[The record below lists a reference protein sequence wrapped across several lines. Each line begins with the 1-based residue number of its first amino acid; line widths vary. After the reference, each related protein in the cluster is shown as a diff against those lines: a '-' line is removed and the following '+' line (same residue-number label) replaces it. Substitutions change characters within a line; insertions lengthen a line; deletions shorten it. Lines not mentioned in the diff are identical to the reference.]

1 MNKLLI
7 LAALI
12 LGFNTFAQDHCGTM
26 HYHELQK
33 SLNPHYENQ
42 LNQIE
47 LFTQQY
53 IQSGQADAD
62 RNLIRIPI
70 VFHVVYRT
78 SQENISDA
86 MVLSQ
91 LDVLNE
97 DFRRQNAD
105 FPSTPSVFQGVAGDF
120 EIEFCLAT
128 RDPQGNPTSGIT
140 RTQTTATSF
149 SMNNGVKFTNQGGIN
164 AWPTN
169 QYLNVWICNL
179 GNNLL
184 GYAQFPGGTS
194 NTDGVVVLYT
204 SVGRPPHNTFPGP
217 YNRGRTLTHEVGH
230 WLNLRHIWGDQNNC
244 TASDLVADTPVQ
256 QSPNYGCKTHPS
268 PSCNNGGDMFMNYM
282 DYGNDN
288 CLKMFT
294 NGQKARS
301 RALFAPGGARA
312 SLLNSQGCAGSVD
325 PPPVTS
331 CGDTLRFPLSGTPI
345 IYFDEDQGFIA
356 GTNIYNDRAKADRFS
371 VTSSTQLSGGLFYF
385 GFAQSS
391 NADLPITIK
400 AWNSDGAGGSPG
412 TVLAQTTVPIS
423 VISQA
428 INNQSYLAIN
438 FPSPVTVNGVFYLG
452 YDVPSAN
459 AATISLVTNTAG
471 DANPNT
477 AWEQFSNNAW
487 FPYSDAQSWDI
498 SINHAI
504 SAILVTP
511 QPSAAFS
518 ALPLSICEGQTVTFQ
533 ANNSAGIENYL
544 WTFPGGNPATS
555 TAISPV
561 VTYLSQGSYGATLS
575 VSNQCFAQA
584 ITQNNNNA
592 VNVVAAPPV
601 PSITQQ
607 GQNLVSSASNNN
619 QWYLDGGLIPG
630 ATGQSFSPDQNGLY
644 TVEVSNGSCS
654 SFSSPFQYLSVG
666 IEAPIAEQINIF
678 PNPASNV
685 IYVDYHNATAYQLE
699 LIDMSGKVIHAE
711 KSINDGMHL
720 IDLNA
725 CGVSQGVF
733 LIKIFDGNQ
742 IITRRI
748 VIMP

>member
-1 MNKLLI
+1 
-7 LAALI
+7 
-12 LGFNTFAQDHCGTM
+12 
-26 HYHELQK
+26 
-33 SLNPHYENQ
+33 
-42 LNQIE
+42 
-47 LFTQQY
+47 
-53 IQSGQADAD
+53 
-62 RNLIRIPI
+62 
-70 VFHVVYRT
+70 
-78 SQENISDA
+78 
-86 MVLSQ
+86 
-91 LDVLNE
+91 
-97 DFRRQNAD
+97 
-105 FPSTPSVFQGVAGDF
+105 
-120 EIEFCLAT
+120 
-128 RDPQGNPTSGIT
+128 
-140 RTQTTATSF
+140 
-149 SMNNGVKFTNQGGIN
+149 
-164 AWPTN
+164 
-169 QYLNVWICNL
+169 
-179 GNNLL
+179 
-184 GYAQFPGGTS
+184 
-194 NTDGVVVLYT
+194 
-204 SVGRPPHNTFPGP
+204 
-217 YNRGRTLTHEVGH
+217 
-230 WLNLRHIWGDQNNC
+230 
-244 TASDLVADTPVQ
+244 
-256 QSPNYGCKTHPS
+256 
-268 PSCNNGGDMFMNYM
+268 
-282 DYGNDN
+282 
-288 CLKMFT
+288 MFT

-325 PPPVTS
+325 PPPVTL
-331 CGDTLRFPLSGTPI
+331 CGDTLRFPLPGTAI

-391 NADLPITIK
+391 NTSLPITIK

-428 INNQSYLAIN
+428 VNNQSYLAIN

-459 AATISLVTNTAG
+459 DATISLVTNTAG

-487 FPYSDAQSWDI
+487 FPYSDAQSWEI
-498 SINHAI
+498 SISHAI

-518 ALPLSICEGQTVTFQ
+518 ALPVSICEGQTVTFQ

-544 WTFPGGNPATS
+544 WTFQGGNPASS

-584 ITQNNNNA
+584 LTQTNNNA

-607 GQNLVSSASNNN
+607 GENLVSSASNNN

-666 IEAPIAEQINIF
+666 IEAPIAEQISIF

-699 LIDMSGKVIHAE
+699 LMDISGKVIYAE
-711 KSINDGMHL
+711 KVINNGMHL

-733 LIKIFDGNQ
+733 LIKLFDGNQ
-742 IITRRI
+742 IFTRRI